1 MTHHNTKSD
10 WFSPIESVSNLD
22 LREFINVDAPMV
34 VVRDPQLQRR
44 DQHARAQLRSLPLF
58 QVFDFNTVVHTD
70 VWANRFQL
78 VDYDHLA
85 SEGANAD
92 ELTFPLLHV
101 VTQEGIEEYAEEQL
115 VRRLTERA
123 LEEGGTYV
131 LVADTAAPKTPKYT
145 KKPGKSIVDE
155 FAEITPADYDHLS
168 SVFLEK
174 YLTSKIP
181 VVDTRNVFF
190 HSASTIHARQDAP
203 ADSIDALFDYTK
215 APSNS
220 PVWEPARYFIESDL
234 ESVLE
239 NMSDRLREALR
250 SWTERGDTQK
260 VANNILEVLQVCDYD
275 TEKLEAYRN
284 QPARK
289 R

>member
-1 MTHHNTKSD
+1 MTNNHNMND
-10 WFSPIESVSNLD
+10 WFSPIESVANITLA
-22 LREFINVDAPMV
+22 EFVNAEAPMY
-34 VVRDPQLQRR
+34 VVRDTQLQRR

-58 QVFDFNTVVHTD
+58 QVFGFDTVVHTD

-78 VDYDHLA
+78 VDYEHVS
-85 SEGANAD
+85 SEDANAD

-131 LVADTAAPKTPKYT
+131 LVADTEAPKTPKYT
-145 KKPGKSIVDE
+145 KKPRKSIVDE
-155 FAEITPADYDHLS
+155 FAQIRVTDYDHLS
-168 SVFLEK
+168 SVFLDQ
-174 YLTSKIP
+174 YLASKIP
-181 VVDTRNVFF
+181 VVDTRNIFF
-190 HSASTIHARQDAP
+190 HSASTIHARQDGP

-220 PVWEPARYFIESDL
+220 PVWEPARYFVESDV

-239 NMSDRLREALR
+239 DMSDRLREALR
-250 SWTERGDTQK
+250 SWTERGDTQN
-260 VANNILEVLQVCDYD
+260 VANNLLEVLQVCDYD
-275 TEKLEAYRN
+275 SEKLEAYQNR
-284 QPARK
+284 PPEER
-289 R
+289 